1 MKKIILLLS
10 LLTLII
16 PLFSF
21 AKQWCCSHH
30 WWVFWC
36 ASNWRQICNDWSYSP
51 SCTCWG
57 GYSNTYYRQTNTVNY
72 LTNDQKCN
80 LKYPGTVYRYSDNWC
95 ACPGDRVWTSSWSSN
110 YGCSSK
116 INNLNSYS
124 WKSSKD
130 IQCNA
135 KYSWT
140 VYRSTDDWCA
150 CPGDRVWTSS
160 WNKKTRSC

>member
-1 MKKIILLLS
+1 MTLSYIFYNMDIKHFNLLLYILMKKIVLLFS
-10 LLTLII
+10 LIVLLF

-36 ASNWRQICNDWSYSP
+36 ASNWRQICNDWTYSP
-51 SCTCWG
+51 SCTCG
-57 GYSNTYYRQTNTVNY
+57 SSYSSTSYYKSNTVNY

-80 LKYPGTVYRYSDNWC
+80 LKYPGTVYRYSD
-95 ACPGDRVWTSSWSSN
+95 
-110 YGCSSK
+110 
-116 INNLNSYS
+116 
-124 WKSSKD
+124 
-130 IQCNA
+130 
-135 KYSWT
+135 
-140 VYRSTDDWCA
+140 DWCA